1 MLYWQFNFHLACV
14 VAFLSLIPFPFSR
27 VHAMIRRFQS
37 YTQLMHFGLN
47 FISFHFLRLQ
57 IKIYEQRAALCM
69 CSAQCHQNVY
79 IDCSYGLQ
87 LLFALPL
94 SFSIILLVE
103 CTHRC
108 NTIVLVHRFSSF
120 ICIANTLIHALFA
133 LSTCLPCFAS
143 TAEKKNVIFI
153 YGIHFAIAIPILS
166 VPPHVRM
173 YSFQK
178 FYYCS
183 LHLSFFFP
191 FLLLLQILPSLSHVC
206 SMCVYEPCAFY
217 SHFFPLSLALHLLL
231 LLGCCCSDSLLFCCQ
246 HSVDEII
253 TIKTK

>member
-94 SFSIILLVE
+94 SFFIILLVE

-108 NTIVLVHRFSSF
+108 NTIVLVHRFFSF

-143 TAEKKNVIFI
+143 TAEKKKTLFSSMAFI
-153 YGIHFAIAIPILS
+153 LQSLSRFSPSPRLFECIVFKFFIIVLSTFPPFFSLHF
-166 VPPHVRM
+166 
-173 YSFQK
+173 YYYCK
-178 FYYCS
+178 FYRLFLMYVQCACTS
-183 LHLSFFFP
+183 RVPFIHIFFL
-191 FLLLLQILPSLSHVC
+191 FLSLSIC
-206 SMCVYEPCAFY
+206 YY
-217 SHFFPLSLALHLLL
+217 Y
-231 LLGCCCSDSLLFCCQ
+231 
-246 HSVDEII
+246 
-253 TIKTK
+253 

>member
-1 MLYWQFNFHLACV
+1 
-14 VAFLSLIPFPFSR
+14 
-27 VHAMIRRFQS
+27 MIRRFQL
-37 YTQLMHFGLN
+37 YTQLMQFGLN
-47 FISFHFLRLQ
+47 FISFHFFLRLQ

-108 NTIVLVHRFSSF
+108 NTIVLVHRFFSF

-143 TAEKKNVIFI
+143 TAEKKKRYF
-153 YGIHFAIAIPILS
+153 HLW
-166 VPPHVRM
+166 H
-173 YSFQK
+173 SFCNR
-178 FYYCS
+178 Y
-183 LHLSFFFP
+183 P
-191 FLLLLQILPSLSHVC
+191 
-206 SMCVYEPCAFY
+206 
-217 SHFFPLSLALHLLL
+217 
-231 LLGCCCSDSLLFCCQ
+231 DSLRPPAC
-246 HSVDEII
+246 SNV
-253 TIKTK
+253 

>member
-94 SFSIILLVE
+94 SFFIILLVE

-108 NTIVLVHRFSSF
+108 NTIVLVHRFFSF

-143 TAEKKNVIFI
+143 TAEKKKRYF
-153 YGIHFAIAIPILS
+153 HLW
-166 VPPHVRM
+166 H
-173 YSFQK
+173 SFCNR
-178 FYYCS
+178 Y
-183 LHLSFFFP
+183 P
-191 FLLLLQILPSLSHVC
+191 
-206 SMCVYEPCAFY
+206 
-217 SHFFPLSLALHLLL
+217 
-231 LLGCCCSDSLLFCCQ
+231 DSLRPPAC
-246 HSVDEII
+246 SNV
-253 TIKTK
+253 